1 MHLWTL
7 SNSYA
12 LDSAKK
18 EIRTADKKRKF
29 KDTNNI
35 VHYTED
41 GLKKAR
47 IENYR
52 DDKIMLDS
60 AKKTNLL
67 EAIHNQIPILPTAGS
82 RKFSCDNCGKS
93 FSCHQALGG
102 HKSTCNSNFSIREVG
117 ESSLRGLMRNKNNQ
131 IASKNSATSKGGPHE
146 CRICGKA
153 FPNGWALGGHTR
165 SHRTGQVE
173 PSSRSSVSLR
183 KEITKESLHLIN
195 SFESSVPEAQDE
207 SLHLIN
213 SSESSAPEVQD
224 ESLHLINSFKSSVP
238 EAQEDAV
245 ADKKIMRF
253 DLNRSPPKDELL
265 LCLEPPIPF

>member
-18 EIRTADKKRKF
+18 ERRTADKKRKF
-29 KDTNNI
+29 KDTSI

-47 IENYR
+47 IDE
-52 DDKIMLDS
+52 IMLDS

-67 EAIHNQIPILPTAGS
+67 EEIHNQIPILPTAGS

-173 PSSRSSVSLR
+173 PSSRSSVSPP
-183 KEITKESLHLIN
+183 KEITN
-195 SFESSVPEAQDE
+195 E